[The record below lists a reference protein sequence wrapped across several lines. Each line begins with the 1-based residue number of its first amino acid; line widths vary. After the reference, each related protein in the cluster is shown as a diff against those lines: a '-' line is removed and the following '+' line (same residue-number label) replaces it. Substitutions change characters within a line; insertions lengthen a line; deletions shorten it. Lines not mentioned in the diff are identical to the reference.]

1 MRTLARVARWYEAI
15 RAEPAFAPTYYPGS
29 LASASPI
36 CASG

>member
-29 LASASPI
+29 PSASPI